1 MRWDAQRVMHVRAP
15 DGVTWL
21 PVRAAFRYV
30 TQRPWTRI
38 PLTSATPM
46 LNPLLP
52 CLAGGRNKMVAAV
65 AYDRLNEELRAR
77 GKVSAQV

>member
-1 MRWDAQRVMHVRAP
+1 MQVRAP
-15 DGVTWL
+15 DGAWL

-46 LNPLLP
+46 LNPVLP
-52 CLAGGRNKMVAAV
+52 CLAGGRNKMIAAK
-65 AYDRLNEELRAR
+65 AYDLFNAELRAR
-77 GKVSAQV
+77 GKVRNVTSAR